1 MHTRMQLH
9 AYHAYVPVQAE
20 DKNIKL
26 FASLRLAKQQKVS
39 LSCIWRQWHSGRSTL
54 DDELTAALAQLSALP
69 CSDEIPA
76 DAVVYIASCARAAAS
91 PGSLADASGVL
102 QAAARWGAGLLG
114 VGSESTAAAD
124 TAFRKVLDVHERD
137 AQLLEE
143 IVSLMTA
150 PGAVLTARQHALFC
164 ESCVRSCVPLVD
176 LLRLAQTA
184 AMEEK
189 RMMLLRPFVFTSSSV
204 MAIGN

>member
-1 MHTRMQLH
+1 M
-9 AYHAYVPVQAE
+9 QAE

-26 FASLRLAKQQKVS
+26 FASLRLGKQQKVS
-39 LSCIWRQWHSGRSTL
+39 LACIWRQWLTGRSSLDEELAATL
-54 DDELTAALAQLSALP
+54 TQLAALP
-69 CSDEIPA
+69 GSDEIPA
-76 DAVVYIASCARAAAS
+76 DAVLYIAACAGATAA
-91 PGSLADASGVL
+91 PPNLPDAPRIL
-102 QAAARWGAGLLG
+102 EAAARWGCRLLG
-114 VGSESTAAAD
+114 VGAESTAAAD

-143 IVSLMTA
+143 IVAFMTA
-150 PGAVLTARQHALFC
+150 PGAVLTACQHALFC
-164 ESCVRSCVPLVD
+164 DSCVRSCVPLVD

-189 RMMLLRPFVFTSSSV
+189 RMMLLRPFVFTTSSI